1 LRKPGGKL
9 VRFKTLAF
17 VAALTAAA
25 VAGVAHATSERDLQV
40 MARAAG
46 FVEGLPRGSVPVA
59 IVDGPGAD
67 AIVAA
72 MGAGVAGGG
81 VTLVPRK
88 VAVGALAS
96 SGVRVIIV
104 PEGQGAQHAAIAAA
118 ARGMHAVTMSTDM
131 ACVNSGNCV
140 VGVSAEP
147 RVEIVVSRA
156 ASTAAGVAFAQA
168 FRVMIRE
175 V

>member
-1 LRKPGGKL
+1 M
-9 VRFKTLAF
+9 RFKTLAF
-17 VAALTAAA
+17 VAALTAAGI
-25 VAGVAHATSERDLQV
+25 AGVAQATTSERDLQV

-46 FVEGLPRGSVPVA
+46 FVDGLPRGNVPVA
-59 IVDGPGAD
+59 VVDGPNAD
-67 AIVAA
+67 AVVAA

-88 VAVGALAS
+88 VAVGDLAG

-104 PEGQGAQHAAIAAA
+104 PEGQGGQHGAIAAA
-118 ARGMHAVTMSTDM
+118 ARSLHAVTMSTDM

-140 VGVSAEP
+140 VGVAAEP

-156 ASTAAGVAFAQA
+156 ASTAAGVSFAQA

>member
-1 LRKPGGKL
+1 MRLK
-9 VRFKTLAF
+9 F
-17 VAALTAAA
+17 VAALVAASMLA
-25 VAGVAHATSERDLQV
+25 SAPALATTSERDLQV
-40 MARAAG
+40 MARAVG
-46 FVEGLPRGSVPVA
+46 FVEGLPRGNVTVA
-59 IVDGPGAD
+59 VVDGPGAD

-88 VAVGALAS
+88 VAVGALAG
-96 SGVRVIIV
+96 SGARVIIV
-104 PEGQGAQHAAIAAA
+104 PEGQGGSHAAIAAA
-118 ARGMHAVTMSTDM
+118 ARGLHAVTLSTDM

-140 VGVSAEP
+140 VGVAAEP

-156 ASTAAGVAFAQA
+156 ASSANGISFAQA

-175 V
+175 I

>member
-1 LRKPGGKL
+1 MKSR
-9 VRFKTLAF
+9 F
-17 VAALTAAA
+17 VAATLAALMLAAA
-25 VAGVAHATSERDLQV
+25 PAQATTSERDLQV
-40 MARAAG
+40 MARAVG
-46 FVEGLPRGSVPVA
+46 FVDGLPRGNVTVA
-59 IVDGPGAD
+59 VVDGPGAD

-88 VAVGALAS
+88 VAVGALAG
-96 SGVRVIIV
+96 SGARVIIV
-104 PEGQGAQHAAIAAA
+104 PEGHGGSHAAIAAA
-118 ARGMHAVTMSTDM
+118 ARGLNAITLSTDM
-131 ACVNSGNCV
+131 SCVNSGSCV
-140 VGVSAEP
+140 VGVAAEP

-156 ASTAAGVAFAQA
+156 ASAANGITFAQA

>member
-1 LRKPGGKL
+1 
-9 VRFKTLAF
+9 
-17 VAALTAAA
+17 
-25 VAGVAHATSERDLQV
+25 
-40 MARAAG
+40 MARAVG
-46 FVEGLPRGSVPVA
+46 FVDGMPRGAVPVA
-59 IVDGPGAD
+59 VVDGPNAD
-67 AIVAA
+67 AVVAA

-88 VAVGALAS
+88 IPVSGLAA

-104 PEGQGAQHAAIAAA
+104 PEGQGAQQAAIAAA

-131 ACVNSGNCV
+131 TCVNSGNCV